1 MDPWSNYRRYPA
13 SQLELAV
20 RLKSLRVADIG
31 LAEGERALL
40 GRREAAA
47 VLEEHER
54 GWPRSGS
61 GRTPRWQRPRS
72 CWKWTR
78 ATGMSRSGR
87 SARSTGW
94 VWCLPVADD
103 DDEGATDHAN
113 AVFAPLWQAW
123 AAEDNAPIGPFWSS
137 MRAGP
142 TEDEVEVLCCSP
154 VSWAVPEGWAI
165 PGWTVERGEGR
176 AGLELVVGWRHDEG
190 VPVIDSAVHPAVLVL
205 LAETER
211 RGLDLKLVSMRQI
224 GRLDETGDAIGME
237 VAIPLR
243 PAGT

>member
-1 MDPWSNYRRYPA
+1 MDPRSNYRRYPA

-61 GRTPRWQRPRS
+61 GRTPR
-72 CWKWTR
+72 
-78 ATGMSRSGR
+78 
-87 SARSTGW
+87 STGW

-137 MRAGP
+137 MRAWP

-211 RGLDLKLVSMRQI
+211 RGVDLKIVSMRQI
-224 GRLDETGDAIGME
+224 GRLEETGDAIGME